1 MTQVLNAGAMPN
13 RNTLPRGV
21 PMPVRSSAKAGVV
34 KPRRESQGAPRRTPR
49 AHETLPFTLLSDPTP
64 LIGRDRE
71 LEVLRHHLLGDSV
84 RLLTVMGPGGVGK
97 TRLALAA
104 ARSVEGAF
112 PDGVWFIDL
121 VPLKD
126 PAHIDATIAQAL
138 GLEDVAP
145 PSPRERVAA
154 YLRTRRLLLVLDNFE
169 HVLPAASRIA
179 ELLTTC
185 PHLRVL
191 VTSREP
197 LNLRLE
203 QRMPLQGL
211 AVPDLARPTPE
222 TVAQSASGALFLER
236 ARLVQPDLAPPPED
250 ARALAELLRRL
261 DGMPLAIQITAA
273 RSNVL
278 SPGAML
284 ARLQGPALLS
294 TEEARD
300 VPARHHTLRDA
311 IEWSYSLLDSGEQEL
326 FQQLG
331 VFAGG
336 WTLEAAED
344 IVQREEPGSP
354 FWRTLASLVDKSL
367 VQTEG
372 AGGADRRY
380 RMLETIRE
388 FALERLAAS
397 GDLDTARQRHA
408 AYYLALAEQ
417 AEPELWGPEEQTWL
431 GRMEQ
436 EHENFR
442 AALRWAGERGDEHL
456 SVGLAGA
463 LADFWWVHDHLRE
476 GRRWLEQAL
485 ALSPNGPPRPRAKA
499 LAGAGTLA
507 GTLGDYATARRL
519 LQNGLELAET
529 LHDAAATARA
539 LTRLSMVAMY
549 EDDARGAQALLERS
563 LALCR
568 EGQDLQWQALTL
580 VWLGWAHILLGDLD
594 RAEATLTESL
604 DLCRT
609 VGNTR
614 LTVVVM
620 SYLAVVK
627 MNRRDHAGAARLAA
641 AALTSAQEMGQSR
654 SLWVAVATAALISG
668 HHGDLNRTVRLLGAV
683 DGWSEWTGDVLV
695 FGPAVREAR
704 DEITARARHQMG
716 DSAYHTAVGEGQALL
731 ADEAVDL
738 ARAALEPLTRSG
750 PDQATAREDSREL
763 LSDREQAVLR
773 LIAEGLP
780 NKQIATSLAIAERT
794 VKTHVTSAM
803 NKLGVDNRAHATVV
817 AIRRGL
823 L

>member
-1 MTQVLNAGAMPN
+1 MP
-13 RNTLPRGV
+13 
-21 PMPVRSSAKAGVV
+21 
-34 KPRRESQGAPRRTPR
+34 KPRRESQGPLRKTPRR
-49 AHETLPFTLLSDPTP
+49 AQGTLPFTLLSDPTP

-71 LEVLRHHLLGDSV
+71 LEVLRHYLLGDSV

-121 VPLKD
+121 VPLQD
-126 PAHIDATIAQAL
+126 PTQIDATIAQAL
-138 GLEDVAP
+138 HLENVVPD
-145 PSPRERVAA
+145 SPRERVDA

-169 HVLPAASRIA
+169 HVLPAASRVA
-179 ELLTTC
+179 ELVTTC
-185 PHLRVL
+185 PYLKVL

-203 QRMPLQGL
+203 QRMILQGL
-211 AVPDLARPTPE
+211 AVPTLARPTPE
-222 TVAQSASGALFLER
+222 TVAQAPATALFLER
-236 ARLVQPDLAPPPED
+236 ARLVQADFAPTPED
-250 ARALAELLRRL
+250 ARALAELVYRL

-278 SPGAML
+278 SPAAML

-300 VPARHHTLRDA
+300 VPLRHHTLRDA
-311 IEWSYSLLDSGEQEL
+311 IEWSHALLDRGEEEL
-326 FQQLG
+326 FRQLG

-336 WTLEAAED
+336 WTLEAAEA
-344 IVQREEPGSP
+344 IVQSGDPGAP
-354 FWRTLASLVDKSL
+354 LWQTLRSLVEKSL

-372 AGGADRRY
+372 VGGADRRY

-397 GDLDTARQRHA
+397 GDLDTTRQRHA

-417 AEPELWGPEEQTWL
+417 ADRELWGPEEQTWL
-431 GRMEQ
+431 RRQEQ

-442 AALRWAGERGDEHL
+442 AVLRWAGERGDGEL
-456 SVGLAGA
+456 SLRLTGA
-463 LADFWWVHDHLRE
+463 LGDFWWILGYLRE

-485 ALSPNGPPRPRAKA
+485 ALSPDGPPRLRAKA
-499 LAGAGTLA
+499 LMGAGTLA
-507 GTLGDYATARRL
+507 GSLGDFATARGL
-519 LQNGLELAET
+519 LQNALELAET
-529 LHDAAATARA
+529 LHDSAATARA
-539 LTRLSMVAMY
+539 LTLLSKVAMF
-549 EDDARGAQALLERS
+549 ENDARAAQALQERS
-563 LALCR
+563 LPFCQ
-568 EGQDLQWQALTL
+568 EVQDLRWQAQTL

-609 VGNTR
+609 VGNRR
-614 LTVVVM
+614 LAVTAM
-620 SYLAVVK
+620 SYLALVK
-627 MNRRDHAGAARLAA
+627 LKRRDDAGAAVRVA
-641 AALTSAQEMGQSR
+641 AALTAARETAQSSA
-654 SLWVAVATAALISG
+654 LWVAVTTAALVSA
-668 HHGDLNRTVRLLGAV
+668 HRGDLDRAVSLLAAV
-683 DGWSEWTGDVLV
+683 EGWSEGTGDLLL
-695 FGPAVREAR
+695 FGPESREAR
-704 DEITARARHQMG
+704 EEITARARQQMT
-716 DSAYHTAVGEGQALL
+716 DSAYRTAVAEGRALS
-731 ADEAVDL
+731 ASEAVDL
-738 ARAALEPLTRSG
+738 AHAALEPPTRNG
-750 PDQATAREDSREL
+750 PARAAATGEARSPGF
-763 LSDREQAVLR
+763 LSNREQAVLR
-773 LIAEGLP
+773 LVAEGLP
-780 NKQIATSLAIAERT
+780 NKQIATALAIAERT